1 MFRFIVLI
9 SMFTLLL
16 AGVAMAQD
24 NGPGQAGG
32 VCGFVDE
39 NGDGFNDL
47 APDADGD
54 GIPNGLDPDYVK
66 PEDGT
71 GTQAKHQY
79 GKLASDELVKSFQA
93 VMGAAHGAL
102 HMNAYAY
109 RHAFAGEDAGFA
121 WGPGDGTGLGIGPM
135 DGTGFGPG
143 DGTGDCDGSGSP
155 AESVQAR
162 RGGRR

>member
-9 SMFTLLL
+9 SMFALLL

-24 NGPGQAGG
+24 NGPGQASG

-39 NGDGFNDL
+39 DGDGFNDL

-71 GTQAKHQY
+71 GLQAKHQY
-79 GKLASDELVKSFQA
+79 GKLASDEMTKQFDAA
-93 VMGAAHGAL
+93 VTAAQGAL
-102 HMNAYAY
+102 HMNAYKY
-109 RHAFAGEDAGFA
+109 AFKGVDAGFA
-121 WGPGDGTGLGIGPM
+121 WGPGDGTGTGVGPM

-155 AESVQAR
+155 AESVQNR